1 MTITASLQIERVK
14 KLQAVRVNQG
24 MGSDDSKVDPL
35 SCRVLIEIKKEGK
48 QVIGLQGFKVKCPRR
63 EA

>member
-1 MTITASLQIERVK
+1 MTT
-14 KLQAVRVNQG
+14 
-24 MGSDDSKVDPL
+24 GSDDSKVNPL
-35 SCRVLIEIKKEGK
+35 SCRVLIEIKKEGE